1 MKVASI
7 SPMRATTDQ
16 ELGLMVQELQRQ
28 SQKREDYVVP
38 ANSIKA
44 VVEDDMVKLAL
55 QMDGP
60 NVAPTLYEPTKI
72 AHGGLQY
79 RLNINKTY
87 YERMGDEAP
96 DLLCTNINYWTER
109 DNRNLLVRTLDKKV
123 RAVLSDRFR
132 RLDSVELFFTAF
144 DEAKNVGAKI
154 VRADMTETNFYLRLL
169 HPEWATKLDG
179 FKMDMEARRQS
190 RNMGGHSRYSVLEHL
205 DDDDSG
211 GTWLVPGI
219 VVRNSDVGWGS
230 LNAELFVFDLVCSN
244 GLIADRTIHQVHLG
258 QQMEAGYVSNETRE
272 LEDKAIWMRV
282 RDLIRASFD
291 KDQFLALVKKIQ
303 GAAEQPLDNAVEA
316 VETVVKNHGFSE
328 DDKANILNELMNAGS
343 NTVYGLMSAVT
354 AVGRDKGDY
363 DEGVKFERAGGDI
376 LADPHEFTLVQRHRK
391 ATKEVAKV

>member
-1 MKVASI
+1 MQVATI
-7 SPMRATTDQ
+7 SPMRATSDK
-16 ELGLMVQELQRQ
+16 ELGLLVKELQRQ
-28 SQKREDYVVP
+28 STERKDYVVP
-38 ANSIKA
+38 ASSIKA
-44 VVEDDMVKLAL
+44 VVDDGMVKLAM

-60 NVAPTLYEPTKI
+60 SVAPTLYEPTKV
-72 AHGGLQY
+72 AHGNLQY
-79 RLNINKTY
+79 RLGINKTY
-87 YERMGDEAP
+87 YERMGDEAT

-109 DNRNLLVRTLDKKV
+109 DSRNLLVRTLDNKV

-154 VRADMTETNFYLRLL
+154 VQADMTETNFYLRLL

-179 FKMDMEARRQS
+179 FKMDMKARRES
-190 RNMGGHSRYSVLEHL
+190 RMLTGHQPYSILEHL
-205 DDDDSG
+205 DDDDG

-219 VVRNSDVGWGS
+219 VVRNSDVGYGS

-244 GLIADRTIHQVHLG
+244 GLIANRTIHQVHLG
-258 QQMEAGYVSNETRE
+258 QQMEVGYVSHETRE
-272 LEDKAIWMRV
+272 LEDKALWARV

-291 KDQFLALVKKIQ
+291 KDQFLELVKKIQ
-303 GAAEQPLDNAVEA
+303 GAAEQPLDNAVVA
-316 VETVVKNHGFSE
+316 VETVVKNYGFT
-328 DDKANILNELMNAGS
+328 DQDKENILNELMNAGS

-376 LADPHEFTLVQRHRK
+376 LNDPKDFTLVQRYRK
-391 ATKEVAKV
+391 TARVTA